1 MIHSAACVGPEIIGR
16 PVMPEFIGHPVMPE
30 FIGHPVMPEFIG
42 HLKNPGQAGNDDM
55 QHEQE
60 KESKSERRM
69 PRLSGGDEG
78 RGKLRKGSGICKQ
91 ELIRACLNGATHQV
105 EDLVHS

>member
-1 MIHSAACVGPEIIGR
+1 MIHSVACVGPEIIGC
-16 PVMPEFIGHPVMPE
+16 
-30 FIGHPVMPEFIG
+30 PVMPEFIG
-42 HLKNPGQAGNDDM
+42 HLKNPGQAGNDVR

-69 PRLSGGDEG
+69 PRLSGGEEG

-91 ELIRACLNGATHQV
+91 ELIRAYPNGATHWI
-105 EDLVHS
+105 EDPVHS